1 MPWRPKAPKV
11 FGYIQ
16 IHYRR
21 AFATGTDSLVDYDD
35 FRVQRVRIGVKG
47 DVFPWLSYDIEID
60 PRAPQV
66 TGLLRDAFVA
76 INAIPRQEIRVGQQ
90 KTQFGYENRESS
102 TNLFAVNRTEVSDNL
117 SRGVTLRD
125 IGIGLIGSVKI
136 GPRGFRIED
145 AVTLVNGAGMNVQ
158 ADNTSRK
165 NVWGRIGLRWKNDSS
180 AFLARAGVSAATG
193 DLVDP
198 GDDPVDPADDFR
210 LSFKRLGGD
219 LELDHPRFFL
229 SAEYV
234 AGWDKDSTGGT
245 EAVHGYYINLVG
257 KTRRGIGPIVRYD
270 ALGPDFRRWTFGVY
284 YGLPAARLRI
294 LLNYEFRKLKDG
306 VRADDKLY
314 AWTQVRF

>member
-1 MPWRPKAPKV
+1 V

-35 FRVQRVRIGVKG
+35 FRVQRVRIGIKG
-47 DVFPWLSYDIEID
+47 EVFPWLAYDIEID
-60 PRAPQV
+60 PRAPEV
-66 TGLLRDAFVA
+66 TGLLRDAFLT
-76 INAIPRQEIRVGQQ
+76 IKAIPRHEVRIGQQ
-90 KTQFGYENRESS
+90 KTQFGYENPESS
-102 TNLFAVNRTEVSDNL
+102 TSLFAVNRTEVSDNL

-125 IGIGLIGSVKI
+125 IGIGLIGNVKV

-145 AVTLVNGAGMNVQ
+145 AVTLVNGAGINVQ

-165 NVWGRIGLRWKNDSS
+165 NVWGRVGLRWKNDSS
-180 AFLARAGVSAATG
+180 GFVARAGISAATG

-198 GDDPVDPADDFR
+198 GDDPADPADDFR

-219 LELDHPRFFL
+219 LQLDHPRFFL

-234 AGWDKDSTGGT
+234 AGRDQVGAGSRDKRR
-245 EAVHGYYINLVG
+245 GYYVNLVG
-257 KTRRGIGPIVRYD
+257 KTGVGVGPIVRYD
-270 ALGPDFRRWTFGVY
+270 ALDSDFRRWTFGVY
-284 YGLPAARLRI
+284 YGLPAARLR
-294 LLNYEFRKLKDG
+294 LMLNYELRKVKDG

-314 AWTQVRF
+314 VWTQVRF